1 MIDKNLF
8 KLLGKNKKYLIIIVI
23 LMIIGLFA
31 NLGFSAM
38 VALSIYYASINSEF
52 EKYIMP
58 IGVAIGCIIIRYF
71 IHRVT
76 VELKDLLGRNVK
88 KDLREKGYEKII
100 ALNGK
105 TNEDI
110 GVAGFTQVLM
120 EGV

>member
-1 MIDKNLF
+1 
-8 KLLGKNKKYLIIIVI
+8 
-23 LMIIGLFA
+23 
-31 NLGFSAM
+31 
-38 VALSIYYASINSEF
+38 
-52 EKYIMP
+52 MP

-105 TNEDI
+105 TNEEI
-110 GVAGFTQVLM
+110 GVAGLTQVLM
-120 EGV
+120 EGVEQIDLYYCEYLPQFFYHNKGCY